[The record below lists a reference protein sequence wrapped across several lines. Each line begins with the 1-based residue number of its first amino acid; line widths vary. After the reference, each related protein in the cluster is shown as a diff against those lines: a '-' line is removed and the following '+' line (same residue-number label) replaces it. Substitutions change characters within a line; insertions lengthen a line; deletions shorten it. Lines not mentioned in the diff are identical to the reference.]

1 VCVCVCVCVHIY
13 IYIYIGSVIVDL
25 ELVLA
30 DRVSEEDVARSLH
43 DQVAQAPMLKKSSIC

>member
-1 VCVCVCVCVHIY
+1 MCVCVCVCVHIY